1 MKKPKKGKPRR
12 PRGSRKKS
20 PGRKRKSLN
29 QHILYCRRWSR
40 NFSVAKERILLDLAG
55 EPDDKGFWE
64 VDACTGDA
72 GDNLLVETKVRA
84 TLLGILENHES
95 L

>member
-20 PGRKRKSLN
+20 PGRKRKSVA
-29 QHILYCRRWSR
+29 QHVLFARRWCR
-40 NFSVAKERILLDLAG
+40 NYGVSKATILAG
-55 EPDDKGFWE
+55 LDGPSDAEGEWTIQLDTDDRDHLD
-64 VDACTGDA
+64 VDAS
-72 GDNLLVETKVRA
+72 VRGV
-84 TLLGILENHES
+84 LLGLLENRDS